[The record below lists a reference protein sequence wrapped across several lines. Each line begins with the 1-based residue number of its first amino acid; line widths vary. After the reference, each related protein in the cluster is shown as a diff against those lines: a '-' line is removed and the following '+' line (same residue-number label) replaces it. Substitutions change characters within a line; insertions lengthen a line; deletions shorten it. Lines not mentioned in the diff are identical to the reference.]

1 MKLVRDQKN
10 KESYNKLKDARDT
23 LRLIS
28 SKVLSLGKKDPL
40 SSLKE
45 LDNELQNAENQMTN
59 VENSKAFI
67 TK

>member
-45 LDNELQNAENQMTN
+45 LDNELQNAEN
-59 VENSKAFI
+59 
-67 TK
+67 